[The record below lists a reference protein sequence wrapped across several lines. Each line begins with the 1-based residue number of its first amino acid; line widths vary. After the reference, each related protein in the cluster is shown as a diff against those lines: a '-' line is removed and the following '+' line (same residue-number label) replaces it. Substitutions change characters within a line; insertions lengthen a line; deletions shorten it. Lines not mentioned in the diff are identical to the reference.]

1 MRTAARQD
9 ANHAEIRKVF
19 QDAGLSTLDLHQ
31 LKCAC
36 DLLVG
41 GLGCNILIEIKDG
54 SRKPSERRLSPDEEK
69 FHARWLG
76 PLYII
81 ETVDQARVLANQLAR
96 IEVDMGEGETV
107 H

>member
-1 MRTAARQD
+1 MRTIARQD
-9 ANHAEIRKVF
+9 SNHAEIRQVF
-19 QDAGLSTLDLHQ
+19 RDAGLSTLDLHQ
-31 LKCAC
+31 LKGAC

-54 SRKPSERRLSPDEEK
+54 SRKPSERRLTPDEEK

-76 PLYII
+76 PLFIV
-81 ETVDQARVLANQLAR
+81 ETVEQARTIARQMLSIDVETESEVL
-96 IEVDMGEGETV
+96 